1 MPFSKDADRTDTP
14 GKCSGATSY
23 VADLRFADMLEAVTV
38 RSTIRRGVIKKITL
52 PYLPDGYYSVDA
64 SDIPYLNQVTY
75 FHDPCPY
82 FAESEV
88 KYVGQPILLIVGPDV
103 QEVHRLSHEV
113 QIQYE
118 EIPAIHTL
126 DEALEGTKPP
136 LHNDDNIYFK
146 EDFLYGDVDAAFSQA
161 VEVFETE
168 TRTGYQEHLYLETQG
183 VVAVPEKDRMTIHA
197 STQGPHAMRQVLA
210 TAFGWDQARFRVRQM
225 PLGGGFGGKIES
237 PFFLAGH
244 AAFAAHKCKRPV
256 RLIYSREEDLLATT
270 KRHPSRVITRSALDA
285 DGNILAM
292 DVDVVFQAGGYALS
306 CGMVLDTGLKK
317 ATGVY
322 HFPAARVMGRA
333 VATNNLMAGAYR
345 GFGGPQTFFAVETH
359 MNALARKLHKEP
371 LLFKADYFI
380 KQGENTLTGG
390 KYHFHVALPE
400 TIEEVTKLAGY
411 EQRKKQPAHSGRT
424 LHGVGQAL
432 FNFGAPFSLSTN
444 HPLPERYMGLLKRE
458 DGKVEILSE
467 LVDMGQ
473 GLHTALRKI
482 TAHALDIP
490 MERIIYV
497 DADTDRVPE
506 ASITGASMSV
516 VLFGRTLKDAA
527 DKLKPRLD
535 EPGEFRVLEKIRQP
549 DHLQW
554 DPEKQQGDPF
564 HSYVW
569 GAVIAEVEV
578 DTITWQVATRK
589 IWTALDVGTAI
600 DRRIVKGQIEG
611 GIIQGL
617 GYSLLESMQPDAMST
632 SLADYIIPTS
642 LDAPPVESV
651 LIANPYPPGPY
662 GAKCV
667 GEPPLLGVGPAIAD
681 AVANACGVEVFQL
694 PISPEYLMKKMAN
707 KS

>member
-1 MPFSKDADRTDTP
+1 MPFSIDEDRVDTI
-14 GKCSGATSY
+14 GKCSGTTRY
-23 VADLRFADMLEAVTV
+23 VGDLSFDNMLEAVTV
-38 RSTIRRGVIKKITL
+38 RSRIRRGKIKNISL
-52 PYLPDGYYSVDA
+52 PDMPDGYFCVDA
-64 SDIPYLNQVTY
+64 SDIPHQNQVTY
-75 FHDPCPY
+75 FQDPCPY

-88 KYVGQPILLIVGPDV
+88 KYIAQPIMLIVGPDLR
-103 QEVHRLSHEV
+103 EVRRLAQEV
-113 QIQYE
+113 QIDYE

-136 LHNDDNIYFK
+136 LHNDDNVYFK
-146 EDFLYGDVDAAFSQA
+146 EDFSYGDIDGAFAESD
-161 VEVFETE
+161 EIFETQ

-183 VVAVPEKDRMTIHA
+183 VVAVPETGKMTVYA
-197 STQGPHAMRQVLA
+197 STQGPHAMRNALVG
-210 TAFGWDQARFRVRQM
+210 AFGCDEKYFRIKQM

-244 AAFAAHKCKRPV
+244 AAFAARKCKQPV

-270 KRHPSRVITRSALDA
+270 KRHPSRVVIRSALDA
-285 DGNILAM
+285 KGNILGM
-292 DVDVVFQAGGYALS
+292 DIDVVFQAGGYALS
-306 CGMVLDTGLKK
+306 CRMVLDTGLKK

-322 HFPAARVMGRA
+322 HFPAARVLGRA
-333 VATNNLMAGAYR
+333 VATNNPMAGAYR
-345 GFGGPQTFFAVETH
+345 GFGGPQTFFAIETH
-359 MNALARKLHKEP
+359 MNALARKFKKDP
-371 LLFKADYFI
+371 LQFKADYFI
-380 KQGENTLTGG
+380 KQGTNTLTGG

-400 TIEEVTKLAGY
+400 TIKEATRLADY
-411 EQRKKQPAHSGRT
+411 ERRKKMQEQ
-424 LHGVGQAL
+424 HGPILRGLGQAL

-444 HPLPERYMGLLKRE
+444 HPLPDRYMGLLKRK
-458 DGKVEILSE
+458 DGRVEILSE

-482 TAHALDIP
+482 VARALKIP
-490 MERIIYV
+490 MERIIYN

-516 VLFGRTLKDAA
+516 VLFGRVLKDAA
-527 DKLKPRLD
+527 DKLKPRLE
-535 EPGEFRVLEKIRQP
+535 EPGEFRVLEKIKQP

-569 GAVIAEVEV
+569 GTVIAQVEV
-578 DTITWQVATRK
+578 NTLTWQVTARK
-589 IWTALDVGTAI
+589 IWTALDVGTPI
-600 DRRIVKGQIEG
+600 DRRIIKGQIEG

-617 GYSLLESMQPDAMST
+617 GYSLLESMPMDAMPT

-642 LDAPPVESV
+642 LDAPPVESA

-667 GEPPLLGVGPAIAD
+667 GEPPLIGVGPAIVD
-681 AVANACGVEVFQL
+681 AVANACGIELFQL
-694 PISPEYLMKKMAN
+694 PVSPEYLMQKMAN

>member
-1 MPFSKDADRTDTP
+1 MPFAKDADRADTP

-23 VADLRFADMLEAVTV
+23 VGDLSFDGMLEAVTV
-38 RSTIRRGVIKKITL
+38 RSTIRRGVIQKITL
-52 PYLPDGYYSVDA
+52 PDLPDGYYSVDA
-64 SDIPYLNQVTY
+64 SDIPDQNQVTY
-75 FHDPCPY
+75 FQDPCPY

-103 QEVHRLSHEV
+103 REVCKIAHEV

-136 LHNDDNIYFK
+136 LHNEDNIYFK
-146 EDFLYGDVDAAFSQA
+146 EDFAYGDVDRAFSQA
-161 VEVFETE
+161 SEIFETE

-183 VVAVPEKDRMTIHA
+183 VVAVPDSDRMTVYA
-197 STQGPHAMRQVLA
+197 STQGPHAMRKALA
-210 TAFGWDQARFRVRQM
+210 GAFGWNEEYFQVRQM

-237 PFFLAGH
+237 PFLLAGH
-244 AAFAAHKCKRPV
+244 AAFAAYKCKHPV

-285 DGNILAM
+285 NGKILAM
-292 DVDVVFQAGGYALS
+292 DVDVVFQAGGFALS
-306 CGMVLDTGLKK
+306 CRMVLDTGLKK

-322 HFPAARVMGRA
+322 HFPAARVQGRA
-333 VATNNLMAGAYR
+333 VATNNPMAGAYR

-359 MNALARKLHKEP
+359 MNALARKFNKEP
-371 LLFKADYFI
+371 LQFKADYFI
-380 KQGENTLTGG
+380 KQGESTLTGG

-400 TIEEVTKLAGY
+400 TIEEATKLADY
-411 EQRKKQPAHSGRT
+411 AQRKKQLVHNGQT
-424 LHGVGQAL
+424 LRGIGQAL
-432 FNFGAPFSLSTN
+432 FNFGAPFSLSTK
-444 HPLPERYMGLLKRE
+444 HPLPDRYMGLLKRK

-473 GLHTALRKI
+473 GLHTVLRKI

-490 MERIIYV
+490 MERVVYA

-516 VLFGRTLKDAA
+516 VLFGRMLKDAA
-527 DKLKPRLD
+527 DKLKPRLN

-549 DHLQW
+549 SHLQW

-569 GAVIAEVEV
+569 GTVIAEVEV
-578 DTITWQVATRK
+578 DTITLQVATRK

-600 DRRIVKGQIEG
+600 DRRIVKGQIDG

-617 GYSLLESMQPDAMST
+617 GYSLLESMPPDAMTT
-632 SLADYIIPTS
+632 SLADYVIPTS
-642 LDAPPVESV
+642 LDAPPVESA
-651 LIANPYPPGPY
+651 LIANPYSPGPY

-667 GEPPLLGVGPAIAD
+667 GEPPLVGVGPAIAD
-681 AVANACGVEVFQL
+681 AVANACGVEIYQL
-694 PISPEYLMKKMAN
+694 PVSPEYLMQKMAN